1 MRDGNHR
8 ALILLQM
15 GFQPL
20 DTLGVQVVGGLVQ
33 QEHVRLLKEQAA
45 QGHAAALTAGK
56 FLDLLVRRRALQG
69 IHGALQLGIYLP
81 SVYMLDLLGEFS
93 LALDE
98 TVHFI
103 VIHGLHELEGNVV
116 VFLQDIHHL
125 LNTLL
130 DHFQHGFFRVHLRFL
145 LQVAH
150 AVAGCP
156 DHLSFVGLLYAGN
169 DFEESGFTGAVEADN
184 ANFGPVKEAQ
194 VNVFEDDSVVVG
206 ENLAHPVHGKD
217 DFFVGHGFRFCAR

>member
-1 MRDGNHR
+1 
-8 ALILLQM
+8 M

-20 DTLGVQVVGGLVQ
+20 DTLGVQVVGGFVQ
-33 QEHVRLLKEQAA
+33 KQHVWLLKEQAA
-45 QGHAAALTAGK
+45 QGHAAALTAGEL
-56 FLDLLVRRRALQG
+56 FDLLVRRWALQG
-69 IHGALQLGIYLP
+69 IHGALQLGINLP
-81 SVYMLDLLGEFS
+81 AVYMLDLLGEFP

-98 TVHFI
+98 AVHFI
-103 VIHGLHELEGNVV
+103 VVHGLHELEGNVV
-116 VFLQDIHHL
+116 VLLQDVHDL

-130 DHFQHGFFRVHLRFL
+130 DHFQHGFLRVHLRLL

-150 AVAGCP
+150 AVAGRP
-156 DHLSFVGLLYAGN
+156 HHLAFVGFLYAGN
-169 DFEESGFTGAVEADN
+169 NLEEGGFTGPVEADN

-194 VNVFEDDSVVVG
+194 VNVLEDDSVVVG